1 MLSNDKTLQAHL
13 PHTNEKQKKKKLYFT
28 QIDEY
33 KSTVKQNN
41 CVSKIYR

>member
-13 PHTNEKQKKKKLYFT
+13 PHTNEKQKKWYFT

-33 KSTVKQNN
+33 KSTVNQNN